1 MGWLREEMGSRGRD
15 RKEVVVREEEFLR
28 EVTMLGLC
36 ARNYPK

>member
-1 MGWLREEMGSRGRD
+1 MGSKGRN

-28 EVTMLGLC
+28 EVIVLGLC

>member
-1 MGWLREEMGSRGRD
+1 MREETRSRRSN

-28 EVTMLGLC
+28 EVTVLGLC